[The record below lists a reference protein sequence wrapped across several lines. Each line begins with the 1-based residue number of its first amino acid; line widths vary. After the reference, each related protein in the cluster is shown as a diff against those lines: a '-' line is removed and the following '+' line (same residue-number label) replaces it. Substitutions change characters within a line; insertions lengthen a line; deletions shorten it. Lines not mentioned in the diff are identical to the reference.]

1 MNTQRRIRNGI
12 TSRLSASYMLIGC
25 DNSQHSAQHAPLF
38 SAGGMKKVIFSL
50 ALGTFGLGMAEFGIM
65 GVLTELA
72 RDVGITIPAAGHM
85 ISFYA
90 FGVVLGAP
98 VMALF
103 SSRFSLKHILL
114 FLVTLCVMGNAI
126 FTFSSSYLMLA
137 VGRLVSGFPHGAF
150 FGVGAIVLSKIT
162 RPGKVTAAVAGMV
175 SGMTVANLVG
185 IPVGTYLSQE
195 FSWRYTFLLIA
206 VFNIAVLTAIFFWVP
221 DIRDKAQGSLREQFH
236 FLRSP
241 APWLIFAATMF
252 SNAGVFAWFS
262 YIKPFMMYISGFSET
277 SMTFIMMLVGLG
289 MVLGN
294 LLSGKLSG
302 RYTPLRIAV
311 VTDLVIVL
319 SLMAL
324 FFFSGYKT
332 ASLTSAFICC
342 AGLFALSAPLQILL
356 LQNAKGGELLGAA
369 GGQIAFNLG
378 SAIGAWCGRLMLTL
392 GFAYH
397 YVALPAAL
405 LSFSAMSSLLVY
417 GRLKHKQPSVTPV
430 AG

>member
-1 MNTQRRIRNGI
+1 
-12 TSRLSASYMLIGC
+12 
-25 DNSQHSAQHAPLF
+25 
-38 SAGGMKKVIFSL
+38 
-50 ALGTFGLGMAEFGIM
+50 MAEFGIM

-150 FGVGAIVLSKIT
+150 LASAPLSCQ
-162 RPGKVTAAVAGMV
+162 RLSARKVTAAVAGMV

-185 IPVGTYLSQE
+185 IPFGTYLSVNLAGA
-195 FSWRYTFLLIA
+195 TPLLIA

-252 SNAGVFAWFS
+252 GNAGVFARFS

-311 VTDLVIVL
+311 VTDLIIVL

-332 ASLTSAFICC
+332 ASLTFAFICC

-378 SAIGAWCGRLMLTL
+378 SAIGAG
-392 GFAYH
+392 
-397 YVALPAAL
+397 AA
-405 LSFSAMSSLLVY
+405 
-417 GRLKHKQPSVTPV
+417 G
-430 AG
+430 

>member
-1 MNTQRRIRNGI
+1 MKWHSTSLIRKLSLLAANVRRYDARP
-12 TSRLSASYMLIGC
+12 ASFL
-25 DNSQHSAQHAPLF
+25 L
-38 SAGGMKKVIFSL
+38 AGGMKKVIFSL

-72 RDVGITIPAAGHM
+72 RDVGISIPAAGHM

-98 VMALF
+98 IIALF
-103 SSRFSLKHILL
+103 SNRFSLKHILL
-114 FLVTLCVMGNAI
+114 FLVTLCVIGNAI
-126 FTFSSSYLMLA
+126 FTLSSSYSMLA

-150 FGVGAIVLSKIT
+150 FGVGAIILSKLA
-162 RPGKVTAAVAGMV
+162 RPGKVTAAVAGMI

-185 IPVGTYLSQE
+185 IPVGTWLSQE

-206 VFNIAVLTAIFFWVP
+206 VFNIAVIVSVAFWVP
-221 DIRDKAQGSLREQFH
+221 NINDEAKGKLREQFH
-236 FLRSP
+236 FLKSP
-241 APWLIFAATMF
+241 APWFIFAATMF
-252 SNAGVFAWFS
+252 GNAGVFAWFS
-262 YIKPFMMYISGFSET
+262 YVKPYMMYISGFSEAL
-277 SMTFIMMLVGLG
+277 MTFIMMLVGLG

-294 LLSGKLSG
+294 LLSGRLSG

-311 VTDLVIVL
+311 ITDFVIVL
-319 SLMAL
+319 AL
-324 FFFSGYKT
+324 LLLFACGGIKA
-332 ASLTSAFICC
+332 ASLTFAFICC

-378 SAIGAWCGRLMLTL
+378 SAIGAYCGGMMLTL
-392 GFAYH
+392 GFAYN
-397 YVALPAAL
+397 YVTLPAAL
-405 LSFSAMSSLLVY
+405 LSFSAMSSLLLY
-417 GRLKHKQPSVTPV
+417 ARLKRAVPQMTHA